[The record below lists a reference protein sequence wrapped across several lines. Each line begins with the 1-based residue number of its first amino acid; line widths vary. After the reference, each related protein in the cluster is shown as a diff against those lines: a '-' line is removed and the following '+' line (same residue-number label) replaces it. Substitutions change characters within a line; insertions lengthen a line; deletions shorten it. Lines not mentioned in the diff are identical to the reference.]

1 MRRLPK
7 MAAALLAAALAV
19 SAALPALAADQRAE
33 LELEAS
39 VRCTGEAADETLTV
53 RLTALD
59 GAPMPEGCDDE
70 AELDFPARDCRDAD
84 DKTLTKTFDAIVY
97 TAPGIYEYTVTQDA
111 GGRKRADYD
120 DTVFYLKVMVAW
132 DTDGELKGHVSVRRD
147 GDDGAKAELLF
158 KNSYRSTDP
167 LPPPVTPPYVP
178 DKPTPTP
185 KPVKQPGE
193 ITVIRPPTP
202 SAEMPDE
209 VTPAAEPEPV
219 SETPASSIEREYLGV
234 LTIPALGL
242 ELPVQTE
249 WSKANLKVS
258 PCRQC
263 GSTAG
268 GDLVIAAHNYK
279 SHFGRLSSLSEGDE
293 VRFTSQDGAEAV
305 YTVERTAQVSP
316 EEPEALRE
324 GDCPLVLYTCTPD
337 GKARVVVYCQR
348 ENAA

>member
-1 MRRLPK
+1 MLGS
-7 MAAALLAAALAV
+7 ALVLAAVCLYVYDRLEDARAGAQAASAV
-19 SAALPALAADQRAE
+19 SQLRQSQSIAAVSETEQPADSEESLPTEDAESEPEPALA
-33 LELEAS
+33 
-39 VRCTGEAADETLTV
+39 
-53 RLTALD
+53 
-59 GAPMPEGCDDE
+59 
-70 AELDFPARDCRDAD
+70 
-84 DKTLTKTFDAIVY
+84 
-97 TAPGIYEYTVTQDA
+97 
-111 GGRKRADYD
+111 
-120 DTVFYLKVMVAW
+120 
-132 DTDGELKGHVSVRRD
+132 
-147 GDDGAKAELLF
+147 
-158 KNSYRSTDP
+158 
-167 LPPPVTPPYVP
+167 
-178 DKPTPTP
+178 
-185 KPVKQPGE
+185 
-193 ITVIRPPTP
+193 
-202 SAEMPDE
+202 
-209 VTPAAEPEPV
+209 

-263 GSTAG
+263 GSAAG

-324 GDCPLVLYTCTPD
+324 GGCPLVLYTCTPG
-337 GKARVVVYCQR
+337 GKARVVVYCRR

>member
-1 MRRLPK
+1 MRRLVPERLCLLLGS
-7 MAAALLAAALAV
+7 ALVLAAVCLYLYDRLEDARAGAQAASAV
-19 SAALPALAADQRAE
+19 SQLRQSQSIAAVSETEQPAD
-33 LELEAS
+33 
-39 VRCTGEAADETLTV
+39 
-53 RLTALD
+53 
-59 GAPMPEGCDDE
+59 
-70 AELDFPARDCRDAD
+70 
-84 DKTLTKTFDAIVY
+84 
-97 TAPGIYEYTVTQDA
+97 
-111 GGRKRADYD
+111 
-120 DTVFYLKVMVAW
+120 
-132 DTDGELKGHVSVRRD
+132 
-147 GDDGAKAELLF
+147 
-158 KNSYRSTDP
+158 
-167 LPPPVTPPYVP
+167 
-178 DKPTPTP
+178 
-185 KPVKQPGE
+185 
-193 ITVIRPPTP
+193 
-202 SAEMPDE
+202 SAESLPTEDAE
-209 VTPAAEPEPV
+209 SGPEPEPV

-258 PCRQC
+258 PCCQC

-324 GDCPLVLYTCTPD
+324 GGCPLVLYTCTPG

>member
-1 MRRLPK
+1 MRRLV
-7 MAAALLAAALAV
+7 MERLCLMLGSALVLAAVCLYVYDRLEDARAGAQAASAV
-19 SAALPALAADQRAE
+19 SQLRQSQSIAAVSETEQPAD
-33 LELEAS
+33 
-39 VRCTGEAADETLTV
+39 
-53 RLTALD
+53 
-59 GAPMPEGCDDE
+59 
-70 AELDFPARDCRDAD
+70 
-84 DKTLTKTFDAIVY
+84 
-97 TAPGIYEYTVTQDA
+97 
-111 GGRKRADYD
+111 
-120 DTVFYLKVMVAW
+120 
-132 DTDGELKGHVSVRRD
+132 
-147 GDDGAKAELLF
+147 
-158 KNSYRSTDP
+158 
-167 LPPPVTPPYVP
+167 
-178 DKPTPTP
+178 
-185 KPVKQPGE
+185 
-193 ITVIRPPTP
+193 
-202 SAEMPDE
+202 SAESLPTEDAE
-209 VTPAAEPEPV
+209 SEPESASA

-263 GSTAG
+263 GSAAG

-305 YTVERTAQVSP
+305 YTVERTAQISP

-324 GDCPLVLYTCTPD
+324 GGCPLVLYTCTPG

>member
-1 MRRLPK
+1 MRRLVPERLCL
-7 MAAALLAAALAV
+7 MLGSALVLAAVCLYVYDRLEDARAGAQAASAV
-19 SAALPALAADQRAE
+19 SQLRQSQSIAAVSETEQPAD
-33 LELEAS
+33 
-39 VRCTGEAADETLTV
+39 
-53 RLTALD
+53 
-59 GAPMPEGCDDE
+59 
-70 AELDFPARDCRDAD
+70 
-84 DKTLTKTFDAIVY
+84 
-97 TAPGIYEYTVTQDA
+97 
-111 GGRKRADYD
+111 
-120 DTVFYLKVMVAW
+120 
-132 DTDGELKGHVSVRRD
+132 
-147 GDDGAKAELLF
+147 
-158 KNSYRSTDP
+158 
-167 LPPPVTPPYVP
+167 
-178 DKPTPTP
+178 
-185 KPVKQPGE
+185 
-193 ITVIRPPTP
+193 
-202 SAEMPDE
+202 SAESLPTED
-209 VTPAAEPEPV
+209 AESESESASA

-242 ELPVQTE
+242 ELPVQTK
-249 WSKANLKVS
+249 WSKANFKIS

-324 GDCPLVLYTCTPD
+324 GGCPLVLYTCTPG

>member
-1 MRRLPK
+1 MLGS
-7 MAAALLAAALAV
+7 ALVLAAVCLYVYDRLEDARAGAQAASAV
-19 SAALPALAADQRAE
+19 SQLRQSQSIAAVSETEQPADSEESLPTEDAESEPEPALA
-33 LELEAS
+33 
-39 VRCTGEAADETLTV
+39 
-53 RLTALD
+53 
-59 GAPMPEGCDDE
+59 
-70 AELDFPARDCRDAD
+70 
-84 DKTLTKTFDAIVY
+84 
-97 TAPGIYEYTVTQDA
+97 
-111 GGRKRADYD
+111 
-120 DTVFYLKVMVAW
+120 
-132 DTDGELKGHVSVRRD
+132 
-147 GDDGAKAELLF
+147 
-158 KNSYRSTDP
+158 
-167 LPPPVTPPYVP
+167 
-178 DKPTPTP
+178 
-185 KPVKQPGE
+185 
-193 ITVIRPPTP
+193 
-202 SAEMPDE
+202 
-209 VTPAAEPEPV
+209 

-263 GSTAG
+263 GSAAG

-324 GDCPLVLYTCTPD
+324 GGCPLVLYTCTPG

>member
-1 MRRLPK
+1 MERLCL
-7 MAAALLAAALAV
+7 MLGSALVLAAVCLYVYDRLEDARAGAQAASAV
-19 SAALPALAADQRAE
+19 SQLRQSQSIAAVSETEEPAD
-33 LELEAS
+33 
-39 VRCTGEAADETLTV
+39 
-53 RLTALD
+53 
-59 GAPMPEGCDDE
+59 
-70 AELDFPARDCRDAD
+70 
-84 DKTLTKTFDAIVY
+84 
-97 TAPGIYEYTVTQDA
+97 
-111 GGRKRADYD
+111 
-120 DTVFYLKVMVAW
+120 
-132 DTDGELKGHVSVRRD
+132 
-147 GDDGAKAELLF
+147 
-158 KNSYRSTDP
+158 
-167 LPPPVTPPYVP
+167 
-178 DKPTPTP
+178 
-185 KPVKQPGE
+185 
-193 ITVIRPPTP
+193 
-202 SAEMPDE
+202 SAESLPTED
-209 VTPAAEPEPV
+209 AEPGPEPASA

-324 GDCPLVLYTCTPD
+324 GGCPLVLYTCTPG
-337 GKARVVVYCQR
+337 GKARVVVYCR
-348 ENAA
+348 KK

>member
-1 MRRLPK
+1 MERLCL
-7 MAAALLAAALAV
+7 MLGSALVLAAVCLYVYDRLEDARAGAQAASAV
-19 SAALPALAADQRAE
+19 SQLRQSQSIAV
-33 LELEAS
+33 AS
-39 VRCTGEAADETLTV
+39 
-53 RLTALD
+53 
-59 GAPMPEGCDDE
+59 E
-70 AELDFPARDCRDAD
+70 AERPAD
-84 DKTLTKTFDAIVY
+84 
-97 TAPGIYEYTVTQDA
+97 
-111 GGRKRADYD
+111 
-120 DTVFYLKVMVAW
+120 
-132 DTDGELKGHVSVRRD
+132 
-147 GDDGAKAELLF
+147 
-158 KNSYRSTDP
+158 
-167 LPPPVTPPYVP
+167 
-178 DKPTPTP
+178 
-185 KPVKQPGE
+185 
-193 ITVIRPPTP
+193 
-202 SAEMPDE
+202 SAESLPTESLPTED
-209 VTPAAEPEPV
+209 AESEPGPV
-219 SETPASSIEREYLGV
+219 SETPKSSIEREYLGV

-263 GSTAG
+263 GSAAG

-324 GDCPLVLYTCTPD
+324 GGCPLVLYTCTPG

>member
-1 MRRLPK
+1 MLGS
-7 MAAALLAAALAV
+7 ALVLAAVCLYVYDRLEDARAGAQAASAV
-19 SAALPALAADQRAE
+19 SQLRQSQSIAAVSETEQPADSLPTEDAE
-33 LELEAS
+33 S
-39 VRCTGEAADETLTV
+39 
-53 RLTALD
+53 
-59 GAPMPEGCDDE
+59 
-70 AELDFPARDCRDAD
+70 
-84 DKTLTKTFDAIVY
+84 
-97 TAPGIYEYTVTQDA
+97 
-111 GGRKRADYD
+111 
-120 DTVFYLKVMVAW
+120 
-132 DTDGELKGHVSVRRD
+132 
-147 GDDGAKAELLF
+147 
-158 KNSYRSTDP
+158 
-167 LPPPVTPPYVP
+167 
-178 DKPTPTP
+178 
-185 KPVKQPGE
+185 
-193 ITVIRPPTP
+193 
-202 SAEMPDE
+202 
-209 VTPAAEPEPV
+209 EPEPA
-219 SETPASSIEREYLGV
+219 SEPPASSIEREYLGV

-263 GSTAG
+263 GSAAG

-324 GDCPLVLYTCTPD
+324 GDCPLVLYTCTPG